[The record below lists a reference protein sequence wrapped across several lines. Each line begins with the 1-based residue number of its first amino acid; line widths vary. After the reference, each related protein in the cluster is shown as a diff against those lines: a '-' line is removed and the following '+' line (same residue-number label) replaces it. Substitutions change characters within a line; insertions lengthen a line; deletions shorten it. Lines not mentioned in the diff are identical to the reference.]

1 MDRYKG
7 LEILTVPL
15 INTEKMRDIWQ
26 QQSRHVG
33 CIQDP
38 EAIQLYTCTG
48 TVANDVNFQV
58 YLLDGVYRWNEDRR
72 RDALTSK
79 GGADPISYDGPLQQ
93 AVNKLSSEV
102 PGKTFCPNFVPP
114 KKYMGKK
121 GIRMSQFQCW
131 MLWHLRNKCRQGR
144 LLWPSGTPPVTS
156 ASE

>member
-1 MDRYKG
+1 MARF
-7 LEILTVPL
+7 IP
-15 INTEKMRDIWQ
+15 
-26 QQSRHVG
+26 
-33 CIQDP
+33 
-38 EAIQLYTCTG
+38 G

-114 KKYMGKK
+114 KKYTA
-121 GIRMSQFQCW
+121 Q
-131 MLWHLRNKCRQGR
+131 
-144 LLWPSGTPPVTS
+144 PSGMPPVTS
-156 ASE
+156 ASERTIDTTAVLSTGVEQLQESGKEMTLSCEPTVDDVR